1 MEDHKSNN
9 VKQLVYTVTLLVVYK
24 SSVVSLLYCAC
35 LMLAL
40 SIEIKTCM
48 LYSIIIIIYYR
59 CVRQLTLQ

>member
-1 MEDHKSNN
+1 MEDHKCNN

-48 LYSIIIIIYYR
+48 LC